1 MRRRGRDAPDF
12 SSTAKGLEEQ
22 RVDSVADA
30 SGDTAAP
37 IAAVEDQAPSVASN
51 EVATEPVIEDLAQ
64 RLEDELAEQRDKYL
78 RLAAEYDNFR
88 RRMIRERS
96 EAATRGQAELV
107 RQMTDALDDLA
118 RFAHLDP
125 SATDAA
131 TVVEGVDMVERKL
144 HKTLGAAG
152 LEIINPVNEQFDP
165 ALHEA
170 IATEPAESAA
180 LDHTVSRVSQPGY
193 VFNGQLLRPARVIV
207 RQWTG

>member
-1 MRRRGRDAPDF
+1 MRKRNRDVSDFGPTSERGDEPR
-12 SSTAKGLEEQ
+12 TAA
-22 RVDSVADA
+22 VPDA
-30 SGDTAAP
+30 SGSTASP
-37 IAAVEDQAPSVASN
+37 VAALEDQPARSVSDVAS
-51 EVATEPVIEDLAQ
+51 EPVAEDLAQ

-78 RLAAEYDNFR
+78 RLAAEYDNYR
-88 RRMIRERS
+88 RRMVRERS

-107 RQMTDALDDLA
+107 RQMTEALDDLA

-152 LEIINPVNEQFDP
+152 LQIVNPVDQQFDP

-170 IATEPAESAA
+170 IATEPAESPE

>member
-1 MRRRGRDAPDF
+1 MRRRHREVADF
-12 SSTAKGLEEQ
+12 SVTTEATEQ
-22 RVDSVADA
+22 RSESLPDA
-30 SGDTAAP
+30 SGDAAAS
-37 IAAVEDQAPSVASN
+37 IAAAEQPAAASASVEA
-51 EVATEPVIEDLAQ
+51 EPAVEDLAQ

-96 EAATRGQAELV
+96 EATTRAQAELV

-170 IATEPAESAA
+170 IATEPAESAE

>member
-1 MRRRGRDAPDF
+1 MRRKHRDVTDF
-12 SSTAKGLEEQ
+12 GSTPKRAEQ
-22 RVDSVADA
+22 PTADSVPDA
-30 SGDTAAP
+30 SGNTAAP
-37 IAAVEDQAPSVASN
+37 IAAVQEQLPATGSDNVA
-51 EVATEPVIEDLAQ
+51 AEPVVEDLAQ

-125 SATDAA
+125 AATDAV

-144 HKTLGAAG
+144 HKALGAAG
-152 LEIINPVNEQFDP
+152 LEILNPINEQFDP

-170 IATEPAESAA
+170 IATEPAESAE

>member
-1 MRRRGRDAPDF
+1 MRKRNRDVTDF
-12 SSTAKGLEEQ
+12 GSTPK
-22 RVDSVADA
+22 RVDEPRIDPVPDA
-30 SGDTAAP
+30 SGNTASP
-37 IAAVEDQAPSVASN
+37 VAALEDQPSASVSN
-51 EVATEPVIEDLAQ
+51 DVATEPVVEDLAQ

-78 RLAAEYDNFR
+78 RLAAEYDNYR
-88 RRMIRERS
+88 RRMVRERS

-144 HKTLGAAG
+144 HKALGAAG
-152 LEIINPVNEQFDP
+152 LQIVNPVNEQFDP

-170 IATEPAESAA
+170 IATEPTENPE

>member
-1 MRRRGRDAPDF
+1 MRKRNRDATDF
-12 SSTAKGLEEQ
+12 GPTPKRGENPG
-22 RVDSVADA
+22 VDAVSDA
-30 SGDTAAP
+30 SGSTAP
-37 IAAVEDQAPSVASN
+37 IAALDDQLGPPVPDD
-51 EVATEPVIEDLAQ
+51 VATEPAVEDLAQ

-170 IATEPAESAA
+170 IATEPAVSAE

-207 RQWTG
+207 RQWMG

>member
-1 MRRRGRDAPDF
+1 MTDF
-12 SSTAKGLEEQ
+12 GPTPKRAEQSTA
-22 RVDSVADA
+22 DSVPDA
-30 SGDTAAP
+30 SGNTAAP
-37 IAAVEDQAPSVASN
+37 IAAVEEQLPATASD
-51 EVATEPVIEDLAQ
+51 EVGTEPVVEDLAQ

-96 EAATRGQAELV
+96 EATMRGQAELV

-170 IATEPAESAA
+170 IATEPAESAE

>member
-1 MRRRGRDAPDF
+1 MRRRNRNATDFGVAPERLDESGTDAVP
-12 SSTAKGLEEQ
+12 
-22 RVDSVADA
+22 DA
-30 SGDTAAP
+30 SGTVSP
-37 IAAVEDQAPSVASN
+37 VAAVEDQPPASAVSN
-51 EVATEPVIEDLAQ
+51 DVATEPVAEDLAQ

-78 RLAAEYDNFR
+78 RLAAEYDNYR

-96 EAATRGQAELV
+96 EASTRGQAELV

-131 TVVEGVDMVERKL
+131 TVVEGVDLVERKL
-144 HKTLGAAG
+144 HKVLGAAG
-152 LEIINPVNEQFDP
+152 LEIVNPVNEQFDP

-170 IATEPAESAA
+170 IATEPAESAE